1 MDSLNHNMFPDIKTT
16 PQYIQF
22 DVKEN
27 LMRKILMSII
37 FVTVGIQ
44 SVTVYAASETDAEKE
59 RYKNIIT
66 ALEIFS
72 PGTTIDSISPA
83 PVPGL
88 VEVVIGPRLFYFSDD
103 GRFLVNGS
111 IIDVMNQKNVT
122 EPKVAAARKASLD
135 QLDENSMII
144 FSPKEPKHTVTVFT
158 DIDCGYCRKLHS
170 QIDQYNDLGIQ
181 VRYLLYP
188 RTKVGSS
195 SYNKAVS
202 VWCSKDRKKTF
213 TEAKSGKNVE
223 NKECSNP
230 VSDNMQLGGLM
241 GVRGTPSIMRS
252 TGEMIPGY
260 LSPRDLLKKLETEGS

>member
-1 MDSLNHNMFPDIKTT
+1 
-16 PQYIQF
+16 
-22 DVKEN
+22 
-27 LMRKILMSII
+27 MRKILIPIMLLV
-37 FVTVGIQ
+37 VTVLNT
-44 SVTVYAASETDAEKE
+44 TVYAANETDVAAD
-59 RYKNIIT
+59 RYKNIVA

-72 PGTTIDSISPA
+72 PGTTIDSITPA

-88 VEVVIGPRLFYFSDD
+88 VEVVIGPRLFYFSED
-103 GRFLVNGS
+103 GRFLINGN
-111 IIDVMNQKNVT
+111 IIDVLNQKNVT

-144 FSPKEPKHTVTVFT
+144 FSPKDPKHTITVFT
-158 DIDCGYCRKLHS
+158 DIDCGYCRKLHA
-170 QIDQYNDLGIQ
+170 QIDEYNNLGIQ

-202 VWCSKDRKKTF
+202 VWCSKDRKTTF

-223 NKECSNP
+223 ARECSNP
-230 VSDNMQLGGLM
+230 VSDNMQLGSLM
-241 GVRGTPSIMRS
+241 GVRGTPSIVRS

-260 LSPRDLLKKLETEGS
+260 LSPRDLFRKLETEGGGV